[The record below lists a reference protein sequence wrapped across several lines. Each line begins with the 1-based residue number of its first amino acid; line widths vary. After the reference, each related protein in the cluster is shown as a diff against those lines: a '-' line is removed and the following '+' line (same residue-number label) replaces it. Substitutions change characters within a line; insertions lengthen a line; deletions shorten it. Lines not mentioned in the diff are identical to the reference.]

1 MRSTYYWN
9 PMRELE
15 QAQQQFA
22 AFLNAPRP
30 QAVQPQNGQQTWTPA
45 VDVSETAD
53 GYVFAV
59 ELPGVNPEAVDVELK
74 DNTLTIKGERANRA
88 ENEHYHYSERL
99 TGRFARVFRLSK
111 PVNSEGVSA
120 AYRDGVLSVTVP
132 LREEAKPR
140 KIAVQA

>member
-30 QAVQPQNGQQTWTPA
+30 QVARSHNGQPTWTPA

-59 ELPGVNPEAVDVELK
+59 ELPGVNPEAVDIELK
-74 DNTLTIKGERANRA
+74 DNTLTIKGERNKPT
-88 ENEHYHYSERL
+88 ENGHAHYSERP

-111 PVNSEGVSA
+111 PVNGEAVSA
-120 AYRDGVLSVTVP
+120 AYRDGVLSITVP
-132 LREEAKPR
+132 LREEAKSR